1 MKVFIA
7 LCLAVGLSAAQIDL
21 NRPFMMDREKT
32 VMMTDM
38 DRDRASSSSSL
49 DMSGE
54 RLLCDSRLKMDER
67 CLSSL
72 NRDVW

>member
-1 MKVFIA
+1 MKVLIA

-21 NRPFMMDREKT
+21 NRPFM
-32 VMMTDM
+32 M